1 MKKVFVAV
9 AMVFVWGVNVAMAQ
23 DMNQDLNLAAPVEM
37 TLQTD
42 WTEFMAIEVTE
53 VPLAVSQA
61 VMEAYG
67 TCIKEAYVSMSDEGL
82 TFKLVLTSEEVE
94 GTVVY
99 LNEHGDFLM

>member
-9 AMVFVWGVNVAMAQ
+9 AMVFGWGVNVAMAQ
-23 DMNQDLNLAAPVEM
+23 DMNQDLNLATPVAM
-37 TLQTD
+37 TLQSD
-42 WTEFMAIEVTE
+42 WTEFVQIEVTE
-53 VPLAVSQA
+53 LPLAVSQA

-67 TCIKEAYVSMSDEGL
+67 TCVKEAYVSLSEEGL